1 MITIE
6 KAKQWYEKAVIASKD
21 ARAVSEKCRD
31 YYNHE
36 QYTASEIV
44 ERQNDGKALVKIN
57 KIHGKINRLKGEVI
71 SQKTD
76 PRAFPRT
83 PKHEKDA
90 DAATDALKYVT
101 DNTNFDATSA
111 DEAEKEFIEGTF
123 GVLVE
128 VEPKSMEVTVNSVP
142 WDRFFHDP
150 HSRRKDFEDALYMGV
165 VRWQEVEEAKL
176 EYPGKDELFSFD
188 DFSNDS
194 VSGVIDSND
203 YSSEVGNTFDDK
215 PDHKKYYDGAR
226 KRVLT
231 IQLYYKH
238 AGQWFTCIFTEKGF
252 LEEPKKIG
260 YVDEY
265 GDTDCP
271 LVMASAYVDRQGQRF
286 GHTYI
291 LLDLQDEINHQRNKA
306 LDYINKN
313 QTWSRGEALTAAE
326 VQAINIE
333 KEKVNGHVMFP
344 IHGELDKDFGFIP
357 NDALSQ
363 THFNMYMDAKNSID
377 DVGASDSLQGKDSG
391 SSGRAQLVASQ
402 NSLKEMLPDFELHR
416 QWKLRV
422 YRKIWN
428 RVRQFWKEE
437 KWVRVT
443 DDEKI
448 TRHAGLNVPFTALEA
463 MIAERDGIEPL
474 EVREQYERELEQA
487 YQQDPRFKEQAG
499 VSNQVANLDVDI
511 IIDEVPDQVNLATE
525 QFDVLAK
532 LAERYPD
539 QVTFEAMLE
548 LSSIRNKD
556 KVVKLLQGDDSPEA
570 QAEMEKVRQQEQEQ
584 EAMAKENAILE
595 LEKTKADIRKTNAD
609 TEAQEIENDI
619 VESGLLDL
627 TEGADIGQVSAR

>member
-6 KAKQWYEKAVIASKD
+6 KAKEYYEKAVIASKD
-21 ARAVSEKCRD
+21 ARAASEKCRD
-31 YYNHE
+31 YYNHQ
-36 QYTASEIV
+36 QYSASEISS
-44 ERQNDGKALVKIN
+44 RTTDGKALVKIN

-90 DAATDALKYVT
+90 DAASDALKYIT
-101 DNTNFDATSA
+101 DNTNFDATAA

-128 VEPKSMEVTVNSVP
+128 VNPNNMEVTVNSVP

-150 HSRRKDFEDALYMGV
+150 HSRRKDFGDAYYMGI
-165 VRWQEVEEAKL
+165 VRWQELEDAKL
-176 EYPGKDELFSFD
+176 EYPNKEESFSFD

-194 VSGVIDSND
+194 VSGVIDSD
-203 YSSEVGNTFDDK
+203 AYSSEAGNTFDDK
-215 PDHKKYYDGAR
+215 PDHKKYWDGAR

-231 IQLYYKH
+231 IQLYYLHKQ
-238 AGQWFTCIFTEKGF
+238 QWHTCIFTEKGF
-252 LEEPKKIG
+252 LADPKIIG
-260 YVDEY
+260 YKDEF
-265 GDTDCP
+265 DEPDNP

-313 QTWSRGEALTAAE
+313 QTWSRGEALTGEE
-326 VQAINIE
+326 VKAINTQ
-333 KEKVNGHVMFP
+333 KEKVNGHIQFP
-344 IHGELDKDFGFIP
+344 IHGELEKDFGFIP

-363 THFNMYMDAKNSID
+363 VHFNMYMDAKNSID
-377 DVGASDSLQGKDSG
+377 DVGASDSLQGKDG
-391 SSGRAQLVASQ
+391 NSSGRAQLVASQ

-443 DDEKI
+443 DNEKV
-448 TRHAGLNVPFTALEA
+448 TRHAGLNIPFTQLEA

-474 EVREQYERELEQA
+474 EVREQYGQELEQA
-487 YQQDPRFKEQAG
+487 YQQDPRFAEVAG
-499 VSNQVANLDVDI
+499 MANNVSELDVDI
-511 IIDEVPDQVNLATE
+511 ILDEVPDQINLATE
-525 QFDVLAK
+525 QFDMLSK
-532 LAERYPD
+532 LADRYGPEK
-539 QVTFEAMLE
+539 VPFEAILE
-548 LSSIRNKD
+548 LSSIRNKE
-556 KVVKLLQGDDSPEA
+556 KVINMLKGDDSPEA
-570 QAEMEKVRQQEQEQ
+570 QQAAQQAQAEQQEIQEI
-584 EAMAKENAILE
+584 AKEKEIG
-595 LEKTKADIRKTNAD
+595 
-609 TEAQEIENDI
+609 EIEKDASITNKNNA
-619 VESGLLDL
+619 EA
-627 TEGADIGQVSAR
+627 EGQAIENSILVNQVQQVVPAQY